1 MKKLSLVLCL
11 FLGGC
16 ASATT
21 EYYEAVTAAANANAA
36 ASQAKFDA
44 LAKIASSGDGQAA
57 SAAVMALALTKTP
70 TIAPVP
76 QQSQSIQW
84 ASILAAPITSL
95 GMAWVQSDA
104 SKSIAKYN
112 ADVSLARVQ
121 ATSQSNAALYGAFA
135 DMNQGTVDLGVAGI
149 DAAGSTPD
157 YSDFIDGMVTLG
169 TAGITGAVDLGIAG
183 FDSNV
188 DLGTAGFNANVD
200 ISTAGINGLVNL
212 GNTSVTS
219 VVEMGNTGI
228 AGVTNVSL
236 DAFDAILDLDT
247 GNNSLLE
254 GVGENYTTS
263 IEQIIDDV
271 PRVCQ
276 ATTNEDGELVLVC
289 N

>member
-1 MKKLSLVLCL
+1 MKRLGLVLCL

-21 EYYEAVTAAANANAA
+21 EYYEAVTAAAKANAV

-44 LAKIASSGDGQAA
+44 LSAIAAAGDGQAA

-70 TIAPVP
+70 TITPVP

-121 ATSQSNAALYGAFA
+121 ATAQGNAALYGAFA
-135 DMNQGTVDLGVAGI
+135 DMNQGAVDLGVAGLE
-149 DAAGSTPD
+149 AAGSTPD

-169 TAGITGAVDLGIAG
+169 TAGITGAVDLGTAG
-183 FDSNV
+183 FGANVDIATAGMTGLV
-188 DLGTAGFNANVD
+188 DLGTAGITGIVD
-200 ISTAGINGLVNL
+200 MGNAGI
-212 GNTSVTS
+212 T
-219 VVEMGNTGI
+219 
-228 AGVTNVSL
+228 GVTTVSL
-236 DAFDAILDLDT
+236 DAFDTLLNLDT

-254 GVGENYTTS
+254 GVW
-263 IEQIIDDV
+263 
-271 PRVCQ
+271 
-276 ATTNEDGELVLVC
+276 TN
-289 N
+289 

>member
-1 MKKLSLVLCL
+1 MKKLGLVLCL

-21 EYYEAVTAAANANAA
+21 EYYEAVTAAAKANAV

-44 LAKIASSGDGQAA
+44 LSAIAAAGDGQAA

-70 TIAPVP
+70 TITPVP

-121 ATSQSNAALYGAFA
+121 ATAQGNAALYGAFA
-135 DMNQGTVDLGVAGI
+135 DMNQGAVDLGVAGLE
-149 DAAGSTPD
+149 AAGSTPD

-169 TAGITGAVDLGIAG
+169 TAGITGAVDLGTAG
-183 FDSNV
+183 FGANVDIATAGMTGLV
-188 DLGTAGFNANVD
+188 DLGTAGITGVVD
-200 ISTAGINGLVNL
+200 MGSAGITG
-212 GNTSVTS
+212 VTS
-219 VVEMGNTGI
+219 V
-228 AGVTNVSL
+228 SL
-236 DAFDAILDLDT
+236 DGFDTLLNLDT

-254 GVGENYTTS
+254 GVWENYTTS
-263 IEQIIDDV
+263 IEQIVSDI

-276 ATTNEDGELVLVC
+276 ATTNEDGQLVLVC